1 MQKAFLFVS
10 TTVEVAPEG
19 DIELQA
25 VVQSIMNRALVV
37 ETPDFVG
44 AAVMIGNTI
53 ITSLFL
59 VRNFTTVTLR
69 FRDGDYAP
77 AVVTAKD
84 ETNHLAKLEEA
95 TLTRTHERSRN
106 GPPKRSGDQF
116 KIARLRAIGSPLF
129 TTNTASGRPVVS
141 VAGMSYVTHLCER
154 KAEMWRIDHGSPR
167 GIMGSGVWNESGE
180 FLGLSL
186 GQKIP
191 SPFEP
196 SQLENSDG
204 LAGPLQKLPRVY
216 ALPAEAVLDF
226 AERPTQA
233 L

>member
-10 TTVEVAPEG
+10 TNVEVAPE
-19 DIELQA
+19 DDRELQH
-25 VVQSIMNRALVV
+25 VVQSIVNRALVV

-59 VRNFTTVTLR
+59 VRNFTMVNLR
-69 FRDGDYAP
+69 FGDGDCVP
-77 AVVTAKD
+77 AFVTARD
-84 ETNHLAKLEEA
+84 EQNNLAKLREA
-95 TLTRTHERSRN
+95 TLAGTHGE
-106 GPPKRSGDQF
+106 PHKAYGDQL
-116 KIARLRAIGSPLF
+116 KIARLGDIGSPLL

-154 KAEMWRIDHGSPR
+154 KEEMWRIDHGSPR
-167 GIMGSGVWNESGE
+167 GIMGSGVWNDSGE
-180 FLGLSL
+180 FLGLSI

-191 SPFEP
+191 SPFEQ
-196 SQLENSDG
+196 SQFEDSGN
-204 LAGPLQKLPRVY
+204 LADPVQKLPRVY

-226 AERPTQA
+226 AERAT
-233 L
+233 

>member
-10 TTVEVAPEG
+10 TNVEVAPA
-19 DIELQA
+19 DDCELRQ
-25 VVQSIMNRALVV
+25 VVQAIVSRALVV

-59 VRNFTTVTLR
+59 VRNFTMVNLR
-69 FRDGDYAP
+69 FGDGDRVP
-77 AVVTAKD
+77 AFVTARD
-84 ETNHLAKLEEA
+84 EQNNLAKLREA
-95 TLTRTHERSRN
+95 TLAGTHEESH
-106 GPPKRSGDQF
+106 KASGDQL
-116 KIARLRAIGSPLF
+116 KIAGLRDIGSPLL

-154 KAEMWRIDHGSPR
+154 KEEMWRIDHGSPR
-167 GIMGSGVWNESGE
+167 GIMGSGVWNDSGE
-180 FLGLSL
+180 FLGLSI

-191 SPFEP
+191 SPFEK
-196 SQLENSDG
+196 SHLEDSGN
-204 LAGPLQKLPRVY
+204 LADSAQKLPRVY

-226 AERPTQA
+226 AERAT
-233 L
+233 